1 MIDSLLSF
9 LFHRRT
15 LIATLL
21 IASTAV
27 ILYITLMPS
36 DKIGSHSLYQYDKA
50 GHFVLFFGWTFLFGL
65 LMISVKEVNANLI
78 LIFIAGS
85 LFGIVIELMQNW
97 LPFGRSADL
106 QDAIADIL
114 GALTAAIFLFV
125 IRRRVPKI
133 SVKNVKT

>member
-1 MIDSLLSF
+1 MIDSFLSF

-85 LFGIVIELMQNW
+85 LFGIIIELMQDW

-106 QDAIADIL
+106 HDAIADIL
-114 GALTAAIFLFV
+114 GALAATLVLFV

-133 SVKNVKT
+133 SLKNSKP